1 MQLMRNNEKSDLR
14 IQKKND
20 KEQLC
25 ELRKK
30 FAQIETQID
39 EAVRKY
45 DISNWKQLWA
55 QKNQLRIKIDAL
67 KERMSDKAINYRGVT
82 CYSTL
87 QI

>member
-1 MQLMRNNEKSDLR
+1 MRDTEKSELR

-20 KEQLC
+20 ERQLS

-30 FAQIETQID
+30 FAHIETQIE